1 MALSFAWCCRSGK
14 NCSRI
19 QSHPRPSLAKKVK
32 ATGCTLGSGTILNE
46 ATSVISTGRF
56 GSIPAG
62 WEDYKWPTR
71 SCTFSPTERRSSTRR
86 RLRHPSRS
94 TCQKA
99 KSFTRRVRLPADGKL
114 WRFTILWE
122 AGSAFATARFYPKM
136 QKGIPGGFA
145 GPPTES
151 GFEVHN
157 LGRARHAYFCRSAVL
172 FAARRM

>member
-1 MALSFAWCCRSGK
+1 MAYAIMHFF
-14 NCSRI
+14 
-19 QSHPRPSLAKKVK
+19 PD
-32 ATGCTLGSGTILNE
+32 GTKEQYE
-46 ATSVISTGRF
+46 A
-56 GSIPAG
+56 SIAG
-62 WEDYKWPTR
+62 ASEQEAP
-71 SCTFSPTERRSSTRR
+71 
-86 RLRHPSRS
+86 
-94 TCQKA
+94 CQKA